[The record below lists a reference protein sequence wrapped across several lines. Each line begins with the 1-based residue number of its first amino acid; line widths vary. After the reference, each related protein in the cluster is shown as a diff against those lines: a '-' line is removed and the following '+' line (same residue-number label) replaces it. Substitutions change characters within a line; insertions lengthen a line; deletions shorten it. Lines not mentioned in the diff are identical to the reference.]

1 MELGQHV
8 GTSVPIPFLGPV
20 LVVGSGLHVSTMGA
34 RRARACAATPIAEAA
49 VDAAS
54 PELRIASHL
63 PHPPKGRMIVVG
75 AGNASA
81 TMKAWPEP
89 LSGLVVTRYG
99 HAVPCERIDI
109 LEAARP
115 VAYESG

>member
-1 MELGQHV
+1 
-8 GTSVPIPFLGPV
+8 
-20 LVVGSGLHVSTMGA
+20 
-34 RRARACAATPIAEAA
+34 
-49 VDAAS
+49 
-54 PELRIASHL
+54 
-63 PHPPKGRMIVVG
+63 MIVVG